1 LCLTDEELNQYPTLN
16 ESIIS
21 QNLMKVKPDEWT
33 RTDDFLDQKGSRFV
47 KVGEEYYEIGFIM
60 EDFDKPQ
67 YLNRCI

>member
-1 LCLTDEELNQYPTLN
+1 LCLTDEELNQYPALN

-60 EDFDKPQ
+60 V
-67 YLNRCI
+67 